1 MAESRHTGPDG
12 RSPPRMIVAISG
24 ASGAIYG
31 IRLLEILRGIGI
43 ETHLI
48 VSTAARATIAMET
61 DRTLAAVQAL
71 ADVVH
76 SNDDIGAVCAS
87 GSFTNLGMVVAPC
100 SIKTMSE
107 IATGVTAS
115 LISRAADVALKERR
129 RLVLMV
135 RETPLH
141 LGHIRTMANVTE
153 AGAIVYPP
161 LPAHY
166 ARPQSIAEMVDH
178 TLGRVLDLFGVDAG
192 VAHRWAGSAVVSRD
206 NR

>member
-1 MAESRHTGPDG
+1 MEESRHTRPHNGLP
-12 RSPPRMIVAISG
+12 RRMIVAISG

-31 IRLLEILRGIGI
+31 IRLLELLRGIGV

-48 VSTAARATIAMET
+48 VSTAAQTTIAMET
-61 DRTLAAVQAL
+61 GRTVADVQTL

-76 SNDDIGAVCAS
+76 RNDDLGAVCAS
-87 GSFTNLGMVVAPC
+87 GSFISLGMIVAPC
-100 SIKTMSE
+100 SVKTMSE

-115 LISRAADVALKERR
+115 LISRAADIALKERR
-129 RLVLMV
+129 RLVLML

-161 LPAHY
+161 LPALY
-166 ARPQSIAEMVDH
+166 ARPRSIAEMVDH
-178 TLGRVLDLFGVDAG
+178 TLGRVLDLFGLDAG
-192 VAHRWAGSAVVSRD
+192 VAHRWSGSAAVSNDDR
-206 NR
+206 